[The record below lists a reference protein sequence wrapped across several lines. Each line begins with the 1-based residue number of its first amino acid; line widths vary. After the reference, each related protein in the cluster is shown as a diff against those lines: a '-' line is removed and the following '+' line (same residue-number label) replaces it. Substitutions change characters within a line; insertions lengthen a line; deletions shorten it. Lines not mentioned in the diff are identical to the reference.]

1 MFQGDSR
8 VSETFKAISWDF
20 RDTLKSFRKVLEA
33 FRGSQ
38 GVKMG
43 YSDVSGD
50 FKGFLKRFTSFMDIH
65 YVSDAF

>member
-20 RDTLKSFRKVLEA
+20 RDTLKA

-50 FKGFLKRFTSFMDIH
+50 FKGFLKRFTSFMDLH